1 MDGALEFFPCD
12 HRSVLKTK
20 CSTSTTVHAKGK
32 CVQHRPVFKH
42 SYPCIC
48 MFIMMR
54 DKQRSEKT
62 DSEI

>member
-1 MDGALEFFPCD
+1 MQHAHVGSVGVQKRSGGGKFTSLHTALYE
-12 HRSVLKTK
+12 L
-20 CSTSTTVHAKGK
+20 
-32 CVQHRPVFKH
+32 VFTH

-62 DSEI
+62 DSEIRLA